1 MITSFCIEW
10 HNWGEI
16 HAIDDIAIEIT
27 KVSRRK
33 KLLTIGQCN
42 AIGNDLLSTAIPL
55 TNETCDHLFA
65 LVKAV
70 ADEAS
75 QQNYMIE
82 VNDGYHWRLL
92 LRHSDKHVRILEGT
106 VAAPNAAKELENYIE
121 NLLENQHNMDDV
133 HLFGARW

>member
-27 KVSRRK
+27 KVSLRK
-33 KLLTIGQCN
+33 KLLTIGQYN
-42 AIGNDLLSTAIPL
+42 AIGNGLLSTTIPL
-55 TNETCDHLFA
+55 TNEICDHLFV

-75 QQNYMIE
+75 QL
-82 VNDGYHWRLL
+82 RLHG
-92 LRHSDKHVRILEGT
+92 RSE
-106 VAAPNAAKELENYIE
+106 
-121 NLLENQHNMDDV
+121 
-133 HLFGARW
+133 RWLSLASPTAL

>member
-33 KLLTIGQCN
+33 KLLTIGQCD

-55 TNETCDHLFA
+55 TYEICDHLFS
-65 LVKAV
+65 LVETV
-70 ADEAS
+70 AAEAS
-75 QQNYMIE
+75 QQDYMVE
-82 VNDGYHWRLL
+82 VNDGYYWRLL
-92 LRHSDKHVRILEGT
+92 LRHSDKHVHILEGT
-106 VAAPNAAKELENYIE
+106 VDAPNAAKELENYIE
-121 NLLENQHNMDDV
+121 KLLENQHNMGEV

>member
-16 HAIDDIAIEIT
+16 HAIDDIALEIT
-27 KVSRRK
+27 KVSLRK
-33 KLLTIGQCN
+33 KLLTIGQYN
-42 AIGNDLLSTAIPL
+42 AIGNGLLSTTIPL
-55 TNETCDHLFA
+55 ANEICDHLFA

-75 QQNYMIE
+75 QQDYMVE
-82 VNDGYHWRLL
+82 VNDGYYWRLL

-106 VAAPNAAKELENYIE
+106 VDAPDAAKELENYIE
-121 NLLENQHNMDDV
+121 KLLENQHYMGDV